1 MKCFLKRLSI
11 VYLLSLI
18 GRLKPVF
25 IRVFLS
31 LVLEALV
38 PSICGIELRQKFDA
52 GFEILE

>member
-1 MKCFLKRLSI
+1 MKYFLKRLSI
-11 VYLLSLI
+11 VYLFSLI

-38 PSICGIELRQKFDA
+38 PSICGIVLRQKFDA